1 MSGSESVA
9 WKHLQEPQKARRTRM
24 PLRLADGHSC
34 CLGVSG
40 QVPLYLDVHHDLP
53 QE

>member
-24 PLRLADGHSC
+24 PLRPGHSG

-40 QVPLYLDVHHDLP
+40 PVPLYLDVHHDLP